1 MRGSTAFSLP
11 ALRGGLLALLAAV
24 LFGAS
29 TPLVQRFGAGVGT
42 FTTAALL
49 YAGAAVV
56 GALSRQ
62 KVEREARVVAGDLPR
77 LLAMAGFGAVL
88 GPVAL
93 AWGLQHTS
101 GTGASLMLT
110 LEALFT
116 VLLAWRLYHET
127 MGRRVWAAM
136 LLLLAGGAL
145 LVLDQGRSGGGQ
157 VLGLLAVLV
166 ATLAWGVD
174 NTLSRALAERDP
186 SQVVMAKATIGA
198 GVTLLLAWA
207 AGESLPDTRRAMG
220 LLLVG
225 ASGYGL
231 SLRLYLLAQ
240 RAFGAARTGS
250 VFAFAP
256 FIGAALAVALGE
268 RSPGALMAVGSALM
282 LAGVVLHLGESHGH
296 EHGHEAIEHEH
307 AHRHDDGH
315 HDHAHDA
322 MPAGAHSHAHRASSG
337 EACASACAGC
347 ASCASALRR
356 VRSRSDGGRTRCV
369 PAPSCFGFRFGLCFR
384 FVFAASSSTEM
395 AYRQHCRV
403 PPRRAGNFLLVAQK
417 KVTKEE
423 GLNATPHAF
432 CMLRTPG
439 PAGYWC
445 TDRKIA
451 QPARWPVTGSLRFAL
466 GRRHAGAGARR
477 CGSVRNVMSAAP
489 RLSARRR
496 RAASRNGRAGSWCDV
511 PRWLSSS
518 PLGRACGAGRT
529 SVGWRSG
536 PLLS

>member
-1 MRGSTAFSLP
+1 MRDSTAFSLP

-62 KVEREARVVAGDLPR
+62 RVEREARVAAGDLPR

-116 VLLAWRLYHET
+116 VLLAWRLYRET
-127 MGRRVWAAM
+127 MGPRVWAAM

-174 NTLSRALAERDP
+174 NTLSRPLAERDP
-186 SQVVMAKATIGA
+186 SQVVMAKAAIGA
-198 GVTLLLAWA
+198 GVTLLLAWT
-207 AGESLPDTRRAMG
+207 AGESLPDAGRAMA

-268 RSPGALMAVGSALM
+268 RSPGALMAVGSVLM

-296 EHGHEAIEHEH
+296 EHGHDAIEHEH

-322 MPAGAHSHAHRASSG
+322 MPAGAHSHAHVHR
-337 EACASACAGC
+337 
-347 ASCASALRR
+347 ALRHAHPH
-356 VRSRSDGGRTRCV
+356 V
-369 PAPSCFGFRFGLCFR
+369 PD
-384 FVFAASSSTEM
+384 V
-395 AYRQHCRV
+395 HHV
-403 PPRRAGNFLLVAQK
+403 
-417 KVTKEE
+417 
-423 GLNATPHAF
+423 H
-432 CMLRTPG
+432 
-439 PAGYWC
+439 
-445 TDRKIA
+445 
-451 QPARWPVTGSLRFAL
+451 
-466 GRRHAGAGARR
+466 RH
-477 CGSVRNVMSAAP
+477 
-489 RLSARRR
+489 
-496 RAASRNGRAGSWCDV
+496 
-511 PRWLSSS
+511 
-518 PLGRACGAGRT
+518 
-529 SVGWRSG
+529 
-536 PLLS
+536 